1 MCHLL
6 FMQYSCPVFHLVLTN
21 TYEVSRAEIVVSVLQ
36 MRKLRP
42 VRSGKPWPEAALRT
56 GSKTALNAWPWL
68 CWHFFFPVHRTAF
81 LIWVSGIFLSMTQR
95 NWWLFLRDLSIIHLP
110 DISFTLLL
118 VWVLSEKTVTCKYS
132 HPLHTFSSRQWG
144 RHWQRRQRPWR
155 QYVCSLVFLTTT
167 ATMSLDIFPW
177 GFLDLGCQNA
187 SYLGV
192 TDSCSY
198 FNSLRFL
205 CCVTFVFWP

>member
-1 MCHLL
+1 MHDLD
-6 FMQYSCPVFHLVLTN
+6 
-21 TYEVSRAEIVVSVLQ
+21 SVDI
-36 MRKLRP
+36 
-42 VRSGKPWPEAALRT
+42 
-56 GSKTALNAWPWL
+56 
-68 CWHFFFPVHRTAF
+68 FFPVHRTAF
-81 LIWVSGIFLSMTQR
+81 LIWVSGIFLPMTQR

-132 HPLHTFSSRQWG
+132 HLLHTFFSRQRG
-144 RHWQRRQRPWR
+144 RHFQRRQRPWR
-155 QYVCSLVFLTTT
+155 KCVHSLVFLTTT

-177 GFLDLGCQNA
+177 GFLDLGCHNA

-198 FNSLRFL
+198 FNSLRFV
-205 CCVTFVFWP
+205 CYVTFVFWP